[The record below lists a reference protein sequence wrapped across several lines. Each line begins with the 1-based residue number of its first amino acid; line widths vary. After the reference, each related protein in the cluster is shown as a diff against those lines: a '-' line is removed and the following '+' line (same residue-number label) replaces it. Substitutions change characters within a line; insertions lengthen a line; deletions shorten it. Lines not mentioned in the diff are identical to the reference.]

1 MAKQLLFDK
10 DAKDALKKGVDKVA
24 NAVGSTMG
32 AAGKTVIISHHYN
45 LNPIVT
51 KDGIT
56 VASSVIV
63 DDEIENIGVMMVKQA
78 SGKTALDAGDGTT
91 QTAVLTQS
99 MIGSG
104 LKAINQEEELVSTW
118 QWLVNAWKNKPE
130 YEHKKLKPQEVKKGI
145 EMAVNGI
152 VEFIQ
157 RKAYRINGDNNKL
170 RDIATI
176 SANNDAEI
184 GGLIADAYAKIG
196 HDGLLMIEESGTI
209 NTTIEVVKGVEIPKG
224 YTTPFFVNEPKKM
237 EVVHDNVLWLV
248 TDYSLA
254 KMDVLG
260 HVLNKIHAAGLFSTH
275 ALVIVAKDFEGE
287 VHSSMMMNHKNGVLK
302 TCLIQAP
309 SSYRNETLEDIAT
322 VTGATVIRD
331 EAGLKVEGIELHHL
345 GRSKKVIVSEKLTT
359 IIEGEGNPT
368 AIESLKEAVRV
379 QMEQMDNPELKEVWK
394 LRLARISS
402 SMGVI
407 RVGGSTD
414 VEVKEKKD
422 RVDDAC
428 RAVKSAIE
436 EGYIVGGGVALLR
449 AMEYYKVSKDL
460 NPFLTD
466 SVKAGIDIVLEAC
479 QEPLRRMLIN
489 GDLNE
494 DIVTRVARE
503 KRFNVGYNI
512 KTEKFEDLVEAGVI
526 DPVKVIRCALQNA
539 SSVAGAVITSD
550 CLVVEIAKK

>member
-10 DAKDALKKGVDKVA
+10 EAKDALKKGVDKVA

-32 AAGKTVIISHHYN
+32 AAGRTVIISHHYN

-56 VASSVIV
+56 VANSVIV
-63 DDEIENIGVMMVKQA
+63 DDEIENIGVMMIKQA
-78 SGKTALDAGDGTT
+78 SGRTALDAGDGTT
-91 QTAVLTQS
+91 QTAVLAQS
-99 MIGSG
+99 MISNG
-104 LKAINQEEELVSTW
+104 LKAVED
-118 QWLVNAWKNKPE
+118 KF
-130 YEHKKLKPQEVKKGI
+130 KPQEIKKGI
-145 EMAVNGI
+145 EKSVDSI
-152 VEFIQ
+152 IEFI
-157 RKAYRINGDNNKL
+157 KDKSYKINGDNNKL

-184 GGLIADAYAKIG
+184 GGLIADAYEKIG
-196 HDGLLMIEESGTI
+196 HDGLLMIEESGSIETSV
-209 NTTIEVVKGVEIPKG
+209 EVVKGVEIPKG

-237 EVVHDNVLWLV
+237 EVVYENVLWLV
-248 TDYSLA
+248 TDYTLA
-254 KMDVLG
+254 KMDVFG
-260 HVLNKIHAAGLFSTH
+260 HILNKIHAAGMFSTH
-275 ALVIVAKDFEGE
+275 ALIVVAKDFEGE
-287 VHSSMMMNHKNGVLK
+287 VHSSMMMNHKNGVFK

-331 EAGLKVEGIELHHL
+331 EAGLKVENIELHHL
-345 GRSKKVIVSEKLTT
+345 GMSKKVIISEKLTT
-359 IIEGEGNPT
+359 IVEGNGDPFKVD
-368 AIESLKEAVRV
+368 ALKEAVKV
-379 QMEQMDNPELKEVWK
+379 QMEQMDNADLKEVWK
-394 LRLARISS
+394 LRLARISA

-449 AMEYYKVSKDL
+449 AIQYVNTTKEL

-466 SVKAGIDIVLEAC
+466 SFKAGVDIVLEAC

-494 DIVTRVARE
+494 DIITKVAQQSD
-503 KRFNVGYNI
+503 FNVGFNI
-512 KTEKFEDLVEAGVI
+512 KTEKMEDLVESGVI

-539 SSVAGAVITSD
+539 ASVAGAVITSD
-550 CLVVEIAKK
+550 CLIVEVAKK

>member
-10 DAKDALKKGVDKVA
+10 EAKDALKKGVDKVA

-32 AAGKTVIISHHYN
+32 AAGRTVIISHHYN

-56 VASSVIV
+56 VANSVIV
-63 DDEIENIGVMMVKQA
+63 EDEIENIGVMMIKQA
-78 SGKTALDAGDGTT
+78 SGRTALDAGDGTT
-91 QTAVLTQS
+91 QTAVLAQS
-99 MIGSG
+99 MISG
-104 LKAINQEEELVSTW
+104 GLYAVEDKF
-118 QWLVNAWKNKPE
+118 
-130 YEHKKLKPQEVKKGI
+130 KPQEVKKGI
-145 EMAVNGI
+145 EKAVESVI
-152 VEFIQ
+152 EFI
-157 RKAYRINGDNNKL
+157 KDKSYKINGDNNKL

-176 SANNDAEI
+176 SANNDTEI
-184 GGLIADAYAKIG
+184 GGLIADAYEKIG
-196 HDGLLMIEESGTI
+196 HDGLLMIEESGNIETSV
-209 NTTIEVVKGVEIPKG
+209 EVVKGVEIPKG

-237 EVVHDNVLWLV
+237 EVVYENVLWLV
-248 TDYSLA
+248 TDYTLA
-254 KMDVLG
+254 KMDVFG
-260 HVLNKIHAAGLFSTH
+260 HILNKIHAAGMFSTH
-275 ALVIVAKDFEGE
+275 ALVVVAKDFEGE
-287 VHSSMMMNHKNGVLK
+287 VHSSMMMNHKNGVFK

-331 EAGLKVEGIELHHL
+331 EAGLKVENIELLHL
-345 GRSKKVIVSEKLTT
+345 GMSKKVIISEKITT
-359 IIEGEGNPT
+359 IVEGNGDPVKVD
-368 AIESLKEAVRV
+368 ALKEAVRV
-379 QMEQMDNPELKEVWK
+379 QMEKMDNPDLKEVWK

-449 AMEYYKVSKDL
+449 AMKYLQGMKFMTPSMESGKE
-460 NPFLTD
+460 
-466 SVKAGIDIVLEAC
+466 IVLYAC
-479 QEPLRRMLIN
+479 QEPLRRMLLN

-494 DIVTRVARE
+494 GIISEVVNQTD
-503 KRFNVGYNI
+503 FNVGFNV
-512 KTEKFEDLVEAGVI
+512 KTEKMENLVESGVI

-539 SSVAGAVITSD
+539 ASVAGAVITSD
-550 CLVVEIAKK
+550 CLIVEVAKK